1 MKIINA
7 MSLTFL
13 MMIFSLFCPVYAET
27 SAQPTDAEIVST
39 IKSEISAEA
48 ALTGTNVSI
57 SSQAGRVTLSGNVN
71 TDAEAS
77 KIVEIAEST
86 TGVTGTDT
94 TQLTVKESKQPW
106 ADTLITAKVKGIYIR
121 EKLLGDAPA
130 DAVAALGVHVETT
143 NGIVYLSGAVDTE
156 EQASNAVRLANSI
169 EGVKSVQSKIEVKG
183 S

>member
-130 DAVAALGVHVETT
+130 NAVALGVHVETT